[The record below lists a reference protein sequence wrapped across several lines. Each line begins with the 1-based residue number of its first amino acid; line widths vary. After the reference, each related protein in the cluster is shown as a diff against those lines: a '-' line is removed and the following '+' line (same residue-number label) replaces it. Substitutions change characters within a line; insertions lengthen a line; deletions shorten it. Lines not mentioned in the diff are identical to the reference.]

1 MFATNLWESILGASI
16 ALIVLIL
23 LIAVVAFLRYSRTM
37 KKQKDRFT
45 KVHTELQP
53 GVRVIFGNG
62 MYGTVRE
69 VREQTVDIAIKS
81 GAVVEVSRYVISE
94 IL

>member
-1 MFATNLWESILGASI
+1 MFAINLWESILGASI

-23 LIAVVAFLRYSRTM
+23 FIGIVAFARYSRSM
-37 KKQKDRFT
+37 KKQKERFT
-45 KVHTELQP
+45 KVHTELKP
-53 GVRVIFGNG
+53 GVKVIFGNG

-69 VREQTVDIAIKS
+69 VRDQTVDVAIKS
-81 GAVVEVSRYVISE
+81 GAIIEVSRYVISE

>member
-1 MFATNLWESILGASI
+1 MFAINIWESILGASI
-16 ALIVLIL
+16 ALIILIL
-23 LIAVVAFLRYSRTM
+23 LIALVAFIRYSRTM

-45 KVHTELQP
+45 KVHTELKP
-53 GVRVIFGNG
+53 GVKVIFGNG

-69 VREQTVDIAIKS
+69 VRDQTVDIAVKS
-81 GAVVEVSRYVISE
+81 GAIVEVSRYVISE

>member
-23 LIAVVAFLRYSRTM
+23 LMAVVAFLRYSRTM